1 LDFSNTIKITDNCA
15 SENKSKHIIS
25 FLRNESSRILIY
37 KSSYHGKSAIDG
49 MHNFPCQVAEKQN
62 KENNA
67 LNIPDLIEA
76 CEEKEF
82 ELYEQLKIKTKER

>member
-1 LDFSNTIKITDNCA
+1 MDFSNTSKITDNCA

-25 FLRNESSRILIY
+25 FFRNESSRTLIY
-37 KSSYHGKSAIDG
+37 KSPCHGKTAIDE
-49 MHNFPCQVAEKQN
+49 MHIFPRQVAEKQN

-76 CEEKEF
+76 CEEK
-82 ELYEQLKIKTKER
+82 